1 MSLLTLFKVYGGW
14 MALVSAFGLA
24 YGLYQSEINAAE
36 ARGQAELM
44 AHQADSAMAAM
55 EDSLPIWAA
64 REMAANERAS
74 AIQGDLDSLKALM
87 GVNRERDAQAIL
99 AAYSVI
105 ERLTDSLGTLTAGDL
120 AAIAGGMESLQ
131 EANRLCNDAL
141 GRCDELVRVSDARMW
156 DLQEQGRKKDAV
168 MHQQTATI
176 DRLQNLRGS
185 KVGTLG
191 WLGWSAAAVAT
202 VLLVVR

>member
-1 MSLLTLFKVYGGW
+1 MLTLIKSYGGW
-14 MALVSAFGLA
+14 MALVAALGLA
-24 YGLYQSEINAAE
+24 LGLYRSEIRAAE

-55 EDSLPIWAA
+55 EDSLPVWAA

-141 GRCDELVRVSDARMW
+141 GRCEELVRVSDARIW
-156 DLQEQGRKKDAV
+156 DLQEQGRQKDAV

-185 KVGTLG
+185 KVGTFG